1 MSLATILRQGWTAL
15 VLMLMLAATASAQRG
30 RDDDGEY
37 QILQARYGTAQH
49 HVDVTQ
55 QLKQLARE
63 DRRFKLVNDVFG
75 VDPDP
80 GRRKTLR
87 IFARGRDGQER
98 TFEYE
103 EYSQVDGSQFTG
115 WGRGDW
121 GHGGWSGGWGDGS
134 PGGGRP
140 HGRDDDGDYQILQA
154 NYGTSRRHIDVTQRL
169 KELARRDRSFRIG
182 NDTFGADPDPGRIK
196 MLRIYTRG
204 RDGRSRTFEYKE
216 GSLIDGAQFTGWGR
230 GDWGQGG
237 WGGGWGGGR
246 DDGDEPQFGG
256 ARLRIISAR
265 YGYGGNTVDV
275 SDRLRE
281 LVRRNRLELRVDNS
295 LADSD
300 PAPGRRKTLTLT
312 YAPEGG
318 DVQQVRVNE
327 RDMLRVP

>member
-37 QILQARYGTAQH
+37 QILQARYGTSQH

-55 QLKQLARE
+55 QLKQLARQ

-87 IFARGRDGQER
+87 IFARGRDGQQR

-103 EYSQVDGSQFTG
+103 EYSQVDGAQFTG

-121 GHGGWSGGWGDGS
+121 GHGGWSGGWG
-134 PGGGRP
+134 
-140 HGRDDDGDYQILQA
+140 
-154 NYGTSRRHIDVTQRL
+154 
-169 KELARRDRSFRIG
+169 
-182 NDTFGADPDPGRIK
+182 
-196 MLRIYTRG
+196 
-204 RDGRSRTFEYKE
+204 
-216 GSLIDGAQFTGWGR
+216 
-230 GDWGQGG
+230 
-237 WGGGWGGGR
+237 GGR
-246 DDGDEPQFGG
+246 DDGDEPQAGG

-265 YGYGGNTVDV
+265 YGYGSNTVDV

-295 LADSD
+295 LAGSD

-318 DVQQVRVNE
+318 DIRQVRVNE